1 MPSSI
6 RVKAPAKV
14 NLHLGV
20 GPVRPDGFHEL
31 VTVFHAVDLFD
42 EVVASPADGLH
53 LSVTGEGARD
63 VPADESNLA
72 WRAAVLLAEQE
83 GVAPNVSLQIAKAI
97 PVAGGMAG
105 GSADAAA
112 TLVACA
118 QLWDTGTPRAALAD
132 LCAQLGSDVVFPLF
146 GGTAI
151 GTGRGEVIAPAL
163 TTGSLHWVFALAGQ
177 GISTAEAYRE
187 LDRQRAA
194 GLAPPPLMSAD
205 AMLQAL
211 RSGDASRVA
220 AALSN
225 DLEPAALAL
234 APTLRR
240 TLDAGRELGALRGI
254 VSGSGATCAFLC
266 SDAEAAIRLAA
277 ALTAEDVCRTTRVA
291 SGPAP
296 GATLVG

>member
-1 MPSSI
+1 
-6 RVKAPAKV
+6 V

>member
-1 MPSSI
+1 M
-6 RVKAPAKV
+6 

-42 EVVASPADGLH
+42 EVVAAPADGLH
-53 LSVTGEGARD
+53 LAVSGEGARD

-72 WRAAVLLAEQE
+72 WRAAALLAEHA
-83 GVAPNVSLQIAKAI
+83 GVAPNVALQIAKAI

-118 QLWDTGTPRAALAD
+118 ELWDTGTPRAVLAE

-163 TTGSLHWVFALAGQ
+163 TTGSLHWVFALADQ
-177 GISTAEAYRE
+177 GVSTVEAYRE

-240 TLDAGRELGALRGI
+240 TLNAGRDLGALRGI

-296 GATLVG
+296 GATVIG

>member
-1 MPSSI
+1 
-6 RVKAPAKV
+6 V

-72 WRAAVLLAEQE
+72 WRAAVLLAERE

-118 QLWDTGTPRAALAD
+118 ELWDTGTPRAALAD

-177 GISTAEAYRE
+177 GISTVEAYRE

-266 SDAEAAIRLAA
+266 ADADAAIRLAA